1 MEIVREKDQI
11 MKTRSHFANA
21 MQALPQGLK
30 PRDLHGVAAG
40 LKACSTP
47 HTPKFF
53 LQGLKPRILNAVYA
67 ALKGRSSTEGLKSGP
82 CSLPSS
88 FKMKISATIFLYIP
102 AFVLL
107 PMMGCSNKDAVQAA
121 KPQMPSAPVKI
132 ATVASRTMPV
142 ALQAIGNVEAISTV
156 TIKAQIS
163 GQLVGVHFKEGDFVK
178 KGQLLFSIERPP
190 FEAALRQAEG
200 TLAKDEAQALN
211 AKLDAERYE
220 GLGKQGVVS
229 KQQVDAAGAA
239 SSAMA
244 ATVAADKAAVET
256 AKINLEY
263 TSIYSPI
270 DGRTGAIGVKEGNL
284 VKANDVPIL
293 VTINQIEPIYVSFS
307 IPEQQLADLKQY
319 QNLQSLKVDAAPQGS
334 SQHFQGRLTFV
345 DNSVDVTTGTIKLK
359 ATFDNGAR
367 VLWPGQFVDVSLT
380 LKSQPN
386 AIVIPTAA
394 LQTSQS
400 GTFVYV
406 INQDLTAQPQPVKI
420 GWNAGD
426 DTVIASG
433 LQPGQRVV
441 TDGQLRLTPGTK
453 VDIKGGS

>member
-1 MEIVREKDQI
+1 
-11 MKTRSHFANA
+11 
-21 MQALPQGLK
+21 MQAQPQGLK
-30 PRDLHGVAAG
+30 PQVFKSFIAG

-47 HTPKFF
+47 HRT
-53 LQGLKPRILNAVYA
+53 VY
-67 ALKGRSSTEGLKSGP
+67 LGV
-82 CSLPSS
+82 
-88 FKMKISATIFLYIP
+88 F
-102 AFVLL
+102 AFVVLL
-107 PMMGCSNKDAVQAA
+107 ISGCTGKDAVQAA
-121 KPQMPSAPVKI
+121 KPQPAAAPVRI
-132 ATVASRTMPV
+132 ANVTSRTMPV
-142 ALQAIGNVEAISTV
+142 ELQAIGNVEAISTV
-156 TIKAQIS
+156 SIKAQIS

-178 KGQLLFSIERPP
+178 KGQLLFTIERPP

-211 AKLDAERYE
+211 SKLDAERYQ

-239 SSAMA
+239 ANAMA

-270 DGRTGAIGVKEGNL
+270 NGRTGSVGVKEGNL

-307 IPEQQLADLKQY
+307 IPEQQLAELKQY
-319 QNLQSLKVDAAPQGS
+319 SNKSLKVDAAPQGGT
-334 SQHFQGRLTFV
+334 QRFQGRLTFI
-345 DNSVDVTTGTIKLK
+345 DNSVDLTTGTIKLK
-359 ATFDNGAR
+359 ATFDNAAHA
-367 VLWPGQFVDVSLT
+367 LWPGQFADVNLT

-386 AIVIPTAA
+386 AIVVPTAA

-400 GTFVYV
+400 GTYVYV
-406 INQDLTAQPQPVKI
+406 VDQDLTVKQQPVKV
-420 GWNAGD
+420 GWNVGE

-441 TDGQLRLTPGTK
+441 TDGQLRLTPGAK
-453 VDIKGGS
+453 VDIKSGS